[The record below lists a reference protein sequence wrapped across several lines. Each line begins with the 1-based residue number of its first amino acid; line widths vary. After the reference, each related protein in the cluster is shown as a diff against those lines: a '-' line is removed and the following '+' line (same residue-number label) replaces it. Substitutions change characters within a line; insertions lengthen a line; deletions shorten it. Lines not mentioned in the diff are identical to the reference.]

1 MARRG
6 GVVEPAVPEIHERN
20 VPPETINVLNNVYPS
35 DARQHYVRKD
45 ERHEV
50 SQRDESSQQHGRHNR
65 YELLFQLLDPLDVR
79 DLLMKLL
86 VVRKVV
92 RLDVP

>member
-1 MARRG
+1 MWR
-6 GVVEPAVPEIHERN
+6 
-20 VPPETINVLNNVYPS
+20 LNNVYPS
-35 DARQHYVRKD
+35 DARQHYARKD

-50 SQRDESSQQHGRHNR
+50 SQRNQPSQQHGRHYR

-79 DLLMKLL
+79 DLLLKLL
-86 VVRKVV
+86 VVSKVV